1 MFDQILSIIAPHHC
15 CECGKTGYIL
25 CQSCK
30 KHITK
35 QRFQL
40 CVLCGNLLKTGN
52 LCDNHQQ
59 PYDILWCFG
68 YRRGSI
74 AKIIDDY
81 KFRRVQA
88 AASVLGD
95 LLDSALP
102 AKLPPGTIIVPIP
115 TTSRNMRRRGYDH
128 MRLIAKHLARKRK
141 VGYSSLLRRRNNV
154 VQHAARS
161 SRQRKRQAKEFFE
174 VSKPV
179 DQKKLYVIIDDIF
192 TTGSTLAAAAD
203 CLRQAGAE
211 NVQAAVIARHGNI

>member
-1 MFDQILSIIAPHHC
+1 MFDQILSIIAPHRC
-15 CECGKTGYIL
+15 YECGKTGYIL

-30 KHITK
+30 KYIIK

-40 CVLCGNLLKTGN
+40 CILCGNLLKMGN

-59 PYDILWCFG
+59 PYNMLWCFG
-68 YRRGSI
+68 CRRGSI

-88 AASVLGD
+88 AAGVLGD

-102 AKLPPGTIIVPIP
+102 ELPADAVIVPIP
-115 TTSRNMRRRGYDH
+115 TTSRNMRRRGY
-128 MRLIAKHLARKRK
+128 
-141 VGYSSLLRRRNNV
+141 
-154 VQHAARS
+154 
-161 SRQRKRQAKEFFE
+161 
-174 VSKPV
+174 
-179 DQKKLYVIIDDIF
+179 F

>member
-1 MFDQILSIIAPHHC
+1 M
-15 CECGKTGYIL
+15 
-25 CQSCK
+25 
-30 KHITK
+30 
-35 QRFQL
+35 
-40 CVLCGNLLKTGN
+40 GNLY
-52 LCDNHQQ
+52 DNHQQ
-59 PYDILWCFG
+59 PYNMLWCFG
-68 YRRGSI
+68 CRRGSI

-81 KFRRVQA
+81 KFRRVRA
-88 AASVLGD
+88 AAGVLGD
-95 LLDSALP
+95 LLDSTLLELP
-102 AKLPPGTIIVPIP
+102 AGAVIVPIP

-154 VQHAARS
+154 VQHATRS

-174 VSKPV
+174 ISQSV

-211 NVQAAVIARHGNI
+211 NVQAAVIARPGNI

>member
-1 MFDQILSIIAPHHC
+1 MFDQILSIIAPHRC
-15 CECGKTGYIL
+15 YECGKTGYIL

-30 KHITK
+30 KYIIK

-40 CVLCGNLLKTGN
+40 CILCGNSLKMGN
-52 LCDNHQQ
+52 LCDSHQQ
-59 PYDILWCFG
+59 PYDMLWCFG
-68 YRRGSI
+68 YRRGSV

-81 KFRRVQA
+81 KFRRVRA
-88 AASVLGD
+88 AAGILGD
-95 LLDSALP
+95 LLDSTLPELP
-102 AKLPPGTIIVPIP
+102 AGAVIVPIP

-128 MRLIAKHLARKRK
+128 MRLIARDLARKRN

-154 VQHAARS
+154 VQHATRS

-174 VSKPV
+174 VSQPV
-179 DQKKLYVIIDDIF
+179 NQNKLYVIIDDIF

-211 NVQAAVIARHGNI
+211 NIQAAVIARHGNI

>member
-1 MFDQILSIIAPHHC
+1 M
-15 CECGKTGYIL
+15 
-25 CQSCK
+25 
-30 KHITK
+30 
-35 QRFQL
+35 
-40 CVLCGNLLKTGN
+40 
-52 LCDNHQQ
+52 
-59 PYDILWCFG
+59 LWCFG

-88 AASVLGD
+88 AAGILGD

-102 AKLPPGTIIVPIP
+102 ELPADAVIVPIP
-115 TTSRNMRRRGYDH
+115 TTSRNMRRGYDH
-128 MRLIAKHLARKRK
+128 MRLIAKDLARKRK

-174 VSKPV
+174 VSQSV
-179 DQKKLYVIIDDIF
+179 DPKKLYVIIDDIF
-192 TTGSTLAAAAD
+192 TTGSTLAAAAG
-203 CLRQAGAE
+203 CLREAGAE

>member
-1 MFDQILSIIAPHHC
+1 M
-15 CECGKTGYIL
+15 
-25 CQSCK
+25 
-30 KHITK
+30 
-35 QRFQL
+35 
-40 CVLCGNLLKTGN
+40 GN

-59 PYDILWCFG
+59 PYDMLWCFG
-68 YRRGSI
+68 CRRGSI

-81 KFRRVQA
+81 KFRRVRA
-88 AASVLGD
+88 AAGVLGD
-95 LLDSALP
+95 LLDFALP
-102 AKLPPGTIIVPIP
+102 ELPADAIIVPIP

-128 MRLIAKHLARKRK
+128 MRLIAKDLARKRK

-161 SRQRKRQAKEFFE
+161 SRQRKWQAKEFFE
-174 VSKPV
+174 VSQPV
-179 DQKKLYVIIDDIF
+179 DQKRLYVIIDDIF

>member
-1 MFDQILSIIAPHHC
+1 MFDQILSIIAPHRC
-15 CECGKTGYIL
+15 YECGKTGYIL

-30 KHITK
+30 KYIIK

-40 CVLCGNLLKTGN
+40 CILCGNSLKTGN
-52 LCDNHQQ
+52 LCDNHRQ
-59 PYDILWCFG
+59 PYDMLWCFE

-81 KFRRVQA
+81 KFRRVRA
-88 AASVLGD
+88 AAGVLGD

-102 AKLPPGTIIVPIP
+102 ELPADAVIVPIP

-128 MRLIAKHLARKRK
+128 MRLIAKDLARKRK

-154 VQHAARS
+154 VQHATRS

-174 VSKPV
+174 ISQSI
-179 DQKKLYVIIDDIF
+179 DQNKLYVIIDDIF

-211 NVQAAVIARHGNI
+211 NVQAAVITRHGNI

>member
-1 MFDQILSIIAPHHC
+1 M
-15 CECGKTGYIL
+15 
-25 CQSCK
+25 
-30 KHITK
+30 
-35 QRFQL
+35 
-40 CVLCGNLLKTGN
+40 GN
-52 LCDNHQQ
+52 LCDSHQQ
-59 PYDILWCFG
+59 PYDMLWCFG
-68 YRRGSI
+68 YRRGSV

-88 AASVLGD
+88 AAGILGD
-95 LLDSALP
+95 LLDSVLPELP
-102 AKLPPGTIIVPIP
+102 ADAVIVPIS

-141 VGYSSLLRRRNNV
+141 VGYSFLLRRRNNV

-174 VSKPV
+174 ASQPV
-179 DQKKLYVIIDDIF
+179 DPKKLYVIIDDIF

-211 NVQAAVIARHGNI
+211 NVQAAVIARHGNIINH

>member
-1 MFDQILSIIAPHHC
+1 M
-15 CECGKTGYIL
+15 
-25 CQSCK
+25 
-30 KHITK
+30 
-35 QRFQL
+35 
-40 CVLCGNLLKTGN
+40 GN
-52 LCDNHQQ
+52 LCDNHRQ
-59 PYDILWCFG
+59 PYDMLWCFG

-81 KFRRVQA
+81 KFRRVRA
-88 AASVLGD
+88 AAGVLGG
-95 LLDSALP
+95 LLDSTLPELP
-102 AKLPPGTIIVPIP
+102 ADAVIVPIP

-128 MRLIAKHLARKRK
+128 MRLVAKDLARKRK

-154 VQHAARS
+154 VQHATRS

-174 VSKPV
+174 ISQSI